1 MYSAGFEVYDISPQR
16 AMDVSQR
23 SRTCLDFMMSW
34 GRATSIT
41 AEKASRSLLKSG
53 VAVAVAVAVA
63 VGGRGGGG
71 SVLETVEVGPAAAV
85 AEVEPAAVVEVVATG
100 RTELIRASEAVVAT
114 TGAAIVTVDNDD
126 AAAAD
131 SPSGSSDADV
141 DVDVDVDVAV
151 VDADA
156 DADADVDD
164 AADNVDDVTE
174 EGALNLQ
181 NPAAFALAT
190 RMFLSCFSVYGWKP
204 RVVQAR
210 DLRGTSTT
218 VAIILILGCDSCH
231 GLSCIEFVMFC

>member
-1 MYSAGFEVYDISPQR
+1 
-16 AMDVSQR
+16 
-23 SRTCLDFMMSW
+23 
-34 GRATSIT
+34 
-41 AEKASRSLLKSG
+41 
-53 VAVAVAVAVA
+53 
-63 VGGRGGGG
+63 VGARRGRGGGSALG
-71 SVLETVEVGPAAAV
+71 TVEEGAAAAAV
-85 AEVEPAAVVEVVATG
+85 VAVVVATG

-114 TGAAIVTVDNDD
+114 TGAAAITVDNDD
-126 AAAAD
+126 ASAPAD

-141 DVDVDVDVAV
+141 GTVN
-151 VDADA
+151 ADA
-156 DADADVDD
+156 DAAVDVADD
-164 AADNVDDVTE
+164 DDVTE

-231 GLSCIEFVMFC
+231 RLPCIEFVMLI